1 MRGRFKKRRGAMIC
15 SRRGDFLA
23 ALLKVPSLTPVLA
36 VEQIRA
42 RIAAAVRADRD
53 SR

>member
-1 MRGRFKKRRGAMIC
+1 MRWRFKKRRGAMIC

-23 ALLKVPSLTPVLA
+23 ALLKVPSLIPEQA